1 MKRETALRR
10 RSSIIRLQKVSI
22 FFPINFDQL
31 IPSYPAKIGLWKE
44 QENVEVDVDV
54 EAIHT
59 EVFFSS
65 ISWG

>member
-31 IPSYPAKIGLWKE
+31 IPSYPAKNWIVKGTRKRRSRRRRRS
-44 QENVEVDVDV
+44 
-54 EAIHT
+54 HSHRS
-59 EVFFSS
+59 VFFFD
-65 ISWG
+65 